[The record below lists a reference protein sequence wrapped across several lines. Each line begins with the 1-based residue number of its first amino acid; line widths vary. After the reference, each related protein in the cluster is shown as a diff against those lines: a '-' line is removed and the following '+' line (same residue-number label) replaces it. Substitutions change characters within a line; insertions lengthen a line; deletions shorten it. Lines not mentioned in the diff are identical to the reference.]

1 VSVTFDYAD
10 ESDAGP
16 YPIPPDA
23 EIEGGSQST
32 GDRHV
37 LVLDRD
43 NCVLFE
49 LFAAY
54 PQPDGTWQAGSGA
67 IFDLNA
73 NSLRSD
79 GWTSADAAGLPIL
92 PGLVRYNEVS
102 AGEIRHALRFTA
114 PQTRNQYAWPA
125 RHFASSLSGES
136 YPPMGQRF
144 RLKASFDITAF
155 SPEVQVI
162 LRALKTYGMI
172 LADNGSAWYI
182 SGVPD
187 SRWDNDMLVSEL
199 SRVKGSDFEAVDVS
213 SLMVSIDSGQARQD
227 EAGGGT
233 GDSGTDQSGGGSGGG
248 GSGACFIS
256 SLLTDF

>member
-1 VSVTFDYAD
+1 
-10 ESDAGP
+10 
-16 YPIPPDA
+16 
-23 EIEGGSQST
+23 
-32 GDRHV
+32 
-37 LVLDRD
+37 
-43 NCVLFE
+43 
-49 LFAAY
+49 
-54 PQPDGTWQAGSGA
+54 
-67 IFDLNA
+67 
-73 NSLRSD
+73 
-79 GWTSADAAGLPIL
+79 
-92 PGLVRYNEVS
+92 
-102 AGEIRHALRFTA
+102 
-114 PQTRNQYAWPA
+114 
-125 RHFASSLSGES
+125 
-136 YPPMGQRF
+136 MGQRF